1 VRSVNLEGERAI
13 RRFVQNLDGAVEE
26 LHRYVRKRE
35 SFWWWGSIIIWLLF
49 AALVA
54 LYYRIIF

>member
-1 VRSVNLEGERAI
+1 MRTVNLKGERAI

-35 SFWWWGSIIIWLLF
+35 LLWWWGSIAIWALF
-49 AALVA
+49 AVLVA
-54 LYYRIIF
+54 AYYTTIF